1 MWLERMT
8 ELADHTDPLTVVNG
22 FRDAFNIRDVHGLGA
37 IFTQNAEFVNI
48 FGQRMRGRDGIE
60 SGHAHV
66 FASALVATAL
76 AWTNLDTMR
85 LGDDVAVIHAQWSRT
100 RLSHATA
107 ASLPPGTG
115 ILTFVVEKTT
125 EGWRIAA
132 ATNVQDAKPP
142 VPVS

>member
-1 MWLERMT
+1 M
-8 ELADHTDPLTVVNG
+8 ADRTDPLEAVNA
-22 FRDAFNIRDVHGLGA
+22 FRDAFNTRDAHGLGA
-37 IFTQNAEFVNI
+37 VFTQNAEFVNI
-48 FGQRMRGRDGIE
+48 FGQRMRGRDGVE

-66 FASALVATAL
+66 FASALVGTAL

-100 RLSHATA
+100 RLSDASA

-115 ILTFVVEKTT
+115 ILTFVLERST

-132 ATNVQDAKPP
+132 ATNVQDGKPP